1 MYTSETVNLPLQ
13 PLTND
18 AFIIEVNPL
27 QSGVAYLYLLKT
39 SVFKT
44 PTSKLQRFSDIFR
57 GCRKAA
63 LGCNGLKW
71 M

>member
-18 AFIIEVNPL
+18 AFISEVNPL

-39 SVFKT
+39 SET
-44 PTSKLQRFSDIFR
+44 PTVF
-57 GCRKAA
+57 
-63 LGCNGLKW
+63 
-71 M
+71 